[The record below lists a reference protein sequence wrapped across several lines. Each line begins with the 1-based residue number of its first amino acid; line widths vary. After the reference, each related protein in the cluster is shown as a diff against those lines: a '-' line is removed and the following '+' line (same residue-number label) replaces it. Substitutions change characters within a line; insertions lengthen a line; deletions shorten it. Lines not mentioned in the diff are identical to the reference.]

1 MSGIEPK
8 LLFVTGADEFDQ
20 RTRRRFGNDV
30 IAAGQNMQ
38 KRRRDIGQADAV
50 TTDNQ
55 PVCHQ
60 RILTRHLDDLPGH
73 PTRQGNLSAGPSGHG
88 LIGRD
93 VLIAPQPFPQVDV
106 LGDFGGRPQR
116 AEIPA
121 G

>member
-38 KRRRDIGQADAV
+38 KRRRDIGQVDTI
-50 TTDNQ
+50 TTDNH

-60 RILTRHLDDLPGH
+60 RVLTHTQDSGSIKPRFLTR
-73 PTRQGNLSAGPSGHG
+73 
-88 LIGRD
+88 
-93 VLIAPQPFPQVDV
+93 
-106 LGDFGGRPQR
+106 
-116 AEIPA
+116 
-121 G
+121 

>member
-1 MSGIEPK
+1 M
-8 LLFVTGADEFDQ
+8 
-20 RTRRRFGNDV
+20 

-38 KRRRDIGQADAV
+38 KRRRDIGQADTV

-60 RILTRHLDDLPGH
+60 RILTHHLDDLSGH
-73 PTRQGNLSAGPSGHG
+73 PTRQGNLFAGPSGHG

-106 LGDFGGRPQR
+106 VGTLPFSSSTVSMSSPPPKRSPNWPSR
-116 AEIPA
+116 
-121 G
+121 